1 MLFSGAANNQG
12 MKADALRAAR
22 RRSALS
28 RGNVMGLRAASTC
41 LKCLLLLAIV
51 LASGVRAQPANYPD
65 KPVRLILDAAAG
77 GAIDTNLRIIA
88 ESLSKKWAQQVVIEN
103 RPGAGGAIS
112 ATAAAQAPPDGYTIY
127 APASSMFLT
136 IPGKAPNL
144 PLKLPRDFTA
154 IGITVLQPQSIGI
167 NPKLGINSLPELIAQ
182 AKKEPGSISYAVTGV
197 GRLTHLTGEL
207 LQIRANIKLQMV
219 PYAGGSAQSL
229 TDVTAGRVSLV
240 IEGYAGL
247 AGAYESGQLKALAV
261 ASEKRLA
268 HLPDVP
274 TVAETL
280 PGFVAVG
287 WQCVVA
293 PVGTPD
299 AIVRK
304 ISDDLRAVLT
314 DPEIRDKLVARG
326 AYVHP
331 ATPTEAQAFVRGQQE
346 LWKPALEHIAMQFK
360 KT

>member
-22 RRSALS
+22 RRSTLS
-28 RGNVMGLRAASTC
+28 RGNVMGLRAGSTC

-51 LASGVRAQPANYPD
+51 VAGGARAQPANYPD
-65 KPVRLILDAAAG
+65 KPVRIISDAAPG

-144 PLKLPRDFTA
+144 PLKLPRDFAA

-167 NPKLGINSLPELIAQ
+167 N
-182 AKKEPGSISYAVTGV
+182 
-197 GRLTHLTGEL
+197 
-207 LQIRANIKLQMV
+207 
-219 PYAGGSAQSL
+219 
-229 TDVTAGRVSLV
+229 
-240 IEGYAGL
+240 
-247 AGAYESGQLKALAV
+247 
-261 ASEKRLA
+261 
-268 HLPDVP
+268 
-274 TVAETL
+274 
-280 PGFVAVG
+280 
-287 WQCVVA
+287 
-293 PVGTPD
+293 
-299 AIVRK
+299 
-304 ISDDLRAVLT
+304 VLT
-314 DPEIRDKLVARG
+314 DPEIRDKLAARG

-331 ATPTEAQAFVRGQQE
+331 ATPTEAQAFVRSQQE
-346 LWKPALEHIAMQFK
+346 LWKPALEHVAVQFK
-360 KT
+360 NE